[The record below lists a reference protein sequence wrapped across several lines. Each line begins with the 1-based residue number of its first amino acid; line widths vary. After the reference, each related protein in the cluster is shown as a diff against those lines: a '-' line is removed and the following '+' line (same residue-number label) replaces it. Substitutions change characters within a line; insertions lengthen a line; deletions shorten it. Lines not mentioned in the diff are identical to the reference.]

1 MIFSPFRLLA
11 AKIAD
16 LQQRITG
23 PNNDNKNITLSPSQ
37 ILLGGYSSAQV
48 DLEHDE
54 KLFHKF
60 DHDPITLSPAA
71 SSSFLRN
78 SAASESTK
86 SMASSSEF
94 EEKQSGI
101 SDVSSE
107 YTMDTIG
114 EITEK
119 KTECNGEELE
129 ALPPELQEM
138 VQRAM
143 SLDQ

>member
-1 MIFSPFRLLA
+1 
-11 AKIAD
+11 
-16 LQQRITG
+16 
-23 PNNDNKNITLSPSQ
+23 
-37 ILLGGYSSAQV
+37 
-48 DLEHDE
+48 
-54 KLFHKF
+54 
-60 DHDPITLSPAA
+60 
-71 SSSFLRN
+71 
-78 SAASESTK
+78 
-86 SMASSSEF
+86 MASSSEF